1 MPMTRVVMPQL
12 GESVHEGTISK
23 WLVKPG
29 DKVVEFE
36 PMLEVDTD
44 KVSAE
49 VPSPVTG
56 ILREILAKEGE
67 TVQAGA
73 EIAVV
78 EVGGDGETAAPAPTA
93 SEPKKTE
100 TKKETPV
107 AETAEAPAPA
117 PTASEPKKTETK
129 KATPAAETAE
139 PPAPAPTAS
148 EPKETE
154 TKKETPV
161 AETAEP
167 PAPAPADGAAAVKAE
182 AAPAPE
188 AKDESP
194 AEAPAPAPADGA
206 AAVKA
211 EAAPAPEAKDESP
224 PEIPSPA
231 QEEGPE
237 PAPPLATG
245 EHRYSPAVQMVASE
259 LKVDLSKIS
268 GTGIGGRVTKKDV
281 QDFAASAKD
290 APTAPVAP
298 SAAAAAGQGDQV
310 VQLTRVRRLIAE
322 NMSRSKSTIPH
333 AWQTQEADMSGV
345 VANRA
350 ANKVAFQ
357 TQEGFSLT
365 YLPYVMAAAV
375 SALREHREVNSTFNE
390 TELIVHR
397 DINLGVSV
405 GLEDTLVV
413 PVVRRADGLSIAGLA
428 RAVNDIATRAR
439 SKQLK
444 ADDLAGATFTVNNSG
459 TFGTL
464 FSYSVINPG
473 QAGILTMEAIVDR
486 PMAVGGMI
494 GIKPMMYLCFSFDH
508 RVLDGLQAARFLVSC
523 RKWLEAV
530 TVESPIY

>member
-1 MPMTRVVMPQL
+1 MPQL

-49 VPSPVTG
+49 VPAPVTG
-56 ILREILAKEGE
+56 ILKEILAKEGE

-78 EVGGDGETAAPAPTA
+78 EVGGDTEAAAPAPA
-93 SEPKKTE
+93 AATE
-100 TKKETPV
+100 TAPAAATPEAKAPAPAAATETAPAAATPEAEALAPAAAKETAP
-107 AETAEAPAPA
+107 ATATPEAEAPA
-117 PTASEPKKTETK
+117 
-129 KATPAAETAE
+129 AAA
-139 PPAPAPTAS
+139 
-148 EPKETE
+148 
-154 TKKETPV
+154 
-161 AETAEP
+161 
-167 PAPAPADGAAAVKAE
+167 APAPAAE
-182 AAPAPE
+182 VPA
-188 AKDESP
+188 
-194 AEAPAPAPADGA
+194 ADGA
-206 AAVKA
+206 APAATA
-211 EAAPAPEAKDESP
+211 ES
-224 PEIPSPA
+224 
-231 QEEGPE
+231 
-237 PAPPLATG
+237 PAPPPAAKDDAAATTSEPAAAPVPKPATG
-245 EHRYSPAVQMVASE
+245 EHRYSPAVQLVASE
-259 LKVDLSKIS
+259 LKVDLSKVT

-281 QDFAASAKD
+281 QDFAASAKS
-290 APTAPVAP
+290 APEARAASPTAPATPAAP
-298 SAAAAAGQGDQV
+298 GAGDQV

-333 AWQTQEADMSGV
+333 AWQTQEANMSGV

-350 ANKVAFQ
+350 ANKAAFLK
-357 TQEGFSLT
+357 QEGFSLT
-365 YLPYVMAAAV
+365 YLPYVLAAAV
-375 SALREHREVNSTFNE
+375 SALREHPEVNSTFNE
-390 TELIVHR
+390 TELILHK

-428 RAVNDIATRAR
+428 RAVNDVATRAR

-444 ADDLAGATFTVNNSG
+444 ADDLTGGTFTVNNSG

-486 PMAVGGMI
+486 PVALDGMI
-494 GIKPMMYLCFSFDH
+494 GIRPMMYLCFSFDH

-530 TVESPIY
+530 TADTPVY

>member
-1 MPMTRVVMPQL
+1 MATTTRVVMPQL

-49 VPSPVTG
+49 VPAPVTG

-78 EVGGDGETAAPAPTA
+78 EIGNGAAPAAPAPAAPAPT
-93 SEPKKTE
+93 PT
-100 TKKETPV
+100 
-107 AETAEAPAPA
+107 PAP
-117 PTASEPKKTETK
+117 S
-129 KATPAAETAE
+129 AAKSA
-139 PPAPAPTAS
+139 
-148 EPKETE
+148 K
-154 TKKETPV
+154 
-161 AETAEP
+161 
-167 PAPAPADGAAAVKAE
+167 
-182 AAPAPE
+182 APAPE
-188 AKDESP
+188 AAVAP
-194 AEAPAPAPADGA
+194 PVAPAAQQAPPVSPTPA
-206 AAVKA
+206 AAQP
-211 EAAPAPEAKDESP
+211 AASAPVLD
-224 PEIPSPA
+224 
-231 QEEGPE
+231 
-237 PAPPLATG
+237 TG
-245 EHRYSPAVQMVASE
+245 EHRFSPAVQMVASE
-259 LKVDLSKIS
+259 LKVDLSKVT
-268 GTGIGGRVTKKDV
+268 GTGLGGRVTKQDV
-281 QDFAASAKD
+281 QDFAAAAKAAPPARPA
-290 APTAPVAP
+290 APTLSVAP
-298 SAAAAAGQGDQV
+298 GEGDQV

-322 NMSRSKSTIPH
+322 NMTRSKTTIPH

-350 ANKVAFQ
+350 ANKAAFQ
-357 TQEGFSLT
+357 KQEGFSLT
-365 YLPYVMAAAV
+365 YLPYVMAATT
-375 SALREHREVNSTFNE
+375 SALREHPEVNSTFNE

-413 PVVRRADGLSIAGLA
+413 PVVRRTDGLSIAGIA
-428 RAVNDIATRAR
+428 RAVNDVAARAKN
-439 SKQLK
+439 KQLK
-444 ADDLAGATFTVNNSG
+444 ADDLVGGTFTVNNSG

-486 PMAVGGMI
+486 PMAVNGMI

-508 RVLDGLQAARFLVSC
+508 RVLDGLMAARFLTSC

-530 TVESPIY
+530 TLESPIY

>member
-1 MPMTRVVMPQL
+1 MAATTKRVVMPQL

-56 ILREILAKEGE
+56 ILKEILAKEGE

-78 EVGGDGETAAPAPTA
+78 EVGGDGEAPAALEPDAPAAAAKASAPAAEPKAAPAAEPKAAPAAEPKAAPAAEPKAAPAPKPDSPSTRSSPPA
-93 SEPKKTE
+93 GEVPPGARSDPREGG
-100 TKKETPV
+100 
-107 AETAEAPAPA
+107 AAEA
-117 PTASEPKKTETK
+117 EKTG
-129 KATPAAETAE
+129 AG
-139 PPAPAPTAS
+139 
-148 EPKETE
+148 
-154 TKKETPV
+154 V
-161 AETAEP
+161 AKT
-167 PAPAPADGAAAVKAE
+167 E
-182 AAPAPE
+182 AAPVP
-188 AKDESP
+188 K
-194 AEAPAPAPADGA
+194 PAD
-206 AAVKA
+206 
-211 EAAPAPEAKDESP
+211 EP
-224 PEIPSPA
+224 PEVEGRESA
-231 QEEGPE
+231 Q
-237 PAPPLATG
+237 PLPTG
-245 EHRYSPAVQMVASE
+245 GHRYSPAVQMVASE
-259 LKVDLSKIS
+259 LKVDLSKVA
-268 GTGIGGRVTKKDV
+268 GTGLGGRVTKKDV
-281 QDFAASAKD
+281 QDFATSAKA
-290 APTAPVAP
+290 APAPKPATAQVAP
-298 SAAAAAGQGDQV
+298 GEGDEV

-322 NMSRSKSTIPH
+322 NMTRSKTTIPH

-350 ANKVAFQ
+350 ANKAAFQ
-357 TQEGFSLT
+357 KQEGFSLT
-365 YLPYVMAAAV
+365 YLPYVMAATV
-375 SALREHREVNSTFNE
+375 SALREHREVNSTFHE

-413 PVVRRADGLSIAGLA
+413 PVVRKADGLSIAGLA

-473 QAGILTMEAIVDR
+473 QAGILTMEAIVER
-486 PMAVGGMI
+486 PVAVDGMI

-508 RVLDGLQAARFLVSC
+508 RVLDGLMAARFLVSC

-530 TVESPIY
+530 TAESPIY

>member
-1 MPMTRVVMPQL
+1 MAGTTKRVVMPQL

-49 VPSPVTG
+49 VPAPVTG
-56 ILREILAKEGE
+56 ILKEILAKEGE

-78 EVGGDGETAAPAPTA
+78 EVGGDAPAPSDGNAQPGENVSSPLAGEVARKAGGDAQASKTNGKKAPAAQAPATPKAPPAQPAMGAATPTPPEAESPAVLAAPAA
-93 SEPKKTE
+93 
-100 TKKETPV
+100 
-107 AETAEAPAPA
+107 
-117 PTASEPKKTETK
+117 
-129 KATPAAETAE
+129 PAAE
-139 PPAPAPTAS
+139 PVPAATL
-148 EPKETE
+148 
-154 TKKETPV
+154 
-161 AETAEP
+161 
-167 PAPAPADGAAAVKAE
+167 
-182 AAPAPE
+182 
-188 AKDESP
+188 
-194 AEAPAPAPADGA
+194 
-206 AAVKA
+206 
-211 EAAPAPEAKDESP
+211 
-224 PEIPSPA
+224 
-231 QEEGPE
+231 EG
-237 PAPPLATG
+237 G

-259 LKVDLSKIS
+259 LKVDLSKIN

-281 QDFAASAKD
+281 QDFAASLKA
-290 APTAPVAP
+290 APAVKP
-298 SAAAAAGQGDQV
+298 AATPAAAGEGDQV

-322 NMSRSKSTIPH
+322 NMTRSKTTIPH

-350 ANKVAFQ
+350 ANKAAFQ
-357 TQEGFSLT
+357 KQEGFSLT
-365 YLPYVMAAAV
+365 YLPYVMAATV
-375 SALREHREVNSTFNE
+375 SALREHPEVNSTFNE

-413 PVVRRADGLSIAGLA
+413 PVVRRADGLSIAGIA

-439 SKQLK
+439 NKQLK

-486 PMAVGGMI
+486 PVAVEGMI

-508 RVLDGLQAARFLVSC
+508 RVLDGLKAARFLVSC

-530 TVESPIY
+530 SAETPIY